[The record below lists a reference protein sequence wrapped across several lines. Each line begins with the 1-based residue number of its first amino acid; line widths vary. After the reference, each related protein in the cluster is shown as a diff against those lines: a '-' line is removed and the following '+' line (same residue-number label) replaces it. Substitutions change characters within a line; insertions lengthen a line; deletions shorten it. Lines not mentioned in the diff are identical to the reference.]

1 MRPRARAHPP
11 PPPSSPALR
20 AVDALKEQIEGIITA
35 PLDEMRRLIS
45 RHIMMMPKKIADMR
59 MSDFLREGGGSLS
72 AVLDKQKKDAK

>member
-1 MRPRARAHPP
+1 
-11 PPPSSPALR
+11 
-20 AVDALKEQIEGIITA
+20 
-35 PLDEMRRLIS
+35 MRRLIS